1 MKKKLLALAAAGA
14 IVGLTAPAMAQD
26 LGANAQASPGTPQT
40 APEAAPAPPP
50 PRAAGA
56 LGRALFGD
64 TLEEHK
70 IMLLGWAEGSALVS
84 SNDSKDVSP
93 GAFFNTTDGFNLNQ
107 AALMACSGRACPP
120 FSFGPGAAVH
130 NRIGPF
136 PGPQG
141 DKVTVDFNVTAIYG
155 EDVQFLKTLGIDGN
169 TRFDRNDGLKLGL
182 TQAFAE
188 FYLPVLEGTSVM
200 VGSFQ
205 TPLEN
210 EIGYAFSPPN
220 WFATH
225 TYAFQHGPAKHVGVL
240 VESRVVNSP
249 TFGLLG
255 IEVGIVKGWN
265 NWTNENGDPS
275 FIGALR
281 WRSADMNTWIDLEG
295 IYGNG
300 DEDFGPA
307 PGRGGSPYF
316 ALSSTGR
323 YLGRLSTYLVVTQTI
338 SKRLSV
344 AFEGTYGQQMPGDV
358 KFVPFAITE
367 KAKWYGANV
376 SARYGLASTVFLNAR
391 GEWFNDEKGAHAL
404 WNTAR
409 GDVFAATANVEWQ
422 VSPAVRMRGEVRYD
436 DHTGAGRLFDNNTK
450 NQQAVGLA
458 NIFFLF

>member
-1 MKKKLLALAAAGA
+1 M
-14 IVGLTAPAMAQD
+14 
-26 LGANAQASPGTPQT
+26 
-40 APEAAPAPPP
+40 
-50 PRAAGA
+50 
-56 LGRALFGD
+56 FGD
-64 TLEEHK
+64 ALEEHK
-70 IMLLGWAEGSALVS
+70 IMLLGWAEGAALVS

-136 PGPQG
+136 PGPKS

-169 TRFDRNDGLKLGL
+169 TRFDRNDGLKFGL
-182 TQAFAE
+182 TQAYLE

-210 EIGYAFSPPN
+210 EIGYAFTPPN

-255 IEVGIVKGWN
+255 VEAGIVKGWN
-265 NWTNENGDPS
+265 NWTNEKGDPS

-281 WRSADMNTWIDLEG
+281 WRSVDMNTWIDLEG

-300 DEDFGPA
+300 DEDFGPG

-316 ALSSTGR
+316 ASSSTGK
-323 YLGRLSTYLVVTQTI
+323 YLGRLSTYLVVTQTL
-338 SKRLSV
+338 STKLSV

-376 SARYGLASTVFLNAR
+376 SARYALAPTVFLNAR

-409 GDVFAATANVEWQ
+409 GDVFGATANVEWQ
-422 VSPAVRMRGEVRYD
+422 LSPDVRVRGEVRYD